1 MNVTTLTYAELEH
14 ADQVRAPLACYET
27 KSPRLIGLIL
37 GKLSG
42 MRCEQAIVLLHI
54 MGHSDNK

>member
-27 KSPRLIGLIL
+27 KSPRLIESWENSVACAVSRL
-37 GKLSG
+37 
-42 MRCEQAIVLLHI
+42 
-54 MGHSDNK
+54 